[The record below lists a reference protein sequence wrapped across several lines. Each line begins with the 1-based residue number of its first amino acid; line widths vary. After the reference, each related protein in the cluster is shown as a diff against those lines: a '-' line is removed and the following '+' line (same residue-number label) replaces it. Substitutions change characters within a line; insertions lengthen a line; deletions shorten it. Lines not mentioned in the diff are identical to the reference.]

1 MRRSGDAAGMMAM
14 LALLAGVGCAE
25 RGIAPVPSMAAP
37 DSADQILQQMTT
49 AIVHDGV
56 RKSLVYADTAY
67 IYTNRQVASLRNM
80 RATFFD
86 EAGHATSVLTAKQGE
101 YYMARGTLEARDS
114 VVVVSTDGT
123 NRRLQS
129 QHLIYDRDQN
139 QVRSDSAFTY
149 TSPTEALSGNSFVS
163 DPGFKNVVARQP
175 KGRQRGQGMLLPGQE

>member
-1 MRRSGDAAGMMAM
+1 MSRMPTAM
-14 LALLAGVGCAE
+14 LLTGMVALLAAVGCAE
-25 RGIAPVPSMAAP
+25 RGIAPVQSMAAP
-37 DSADQILQQMTT
+37 DSADQILHQMTT

-67 IYTNRQVASLRNM
+67 IYTSRQVASLRNM

-86 EAGHATSVLTAKQGE
+86 AAGNATSVLTAKQGE

-149 TSPTEALSGNSFVS
+149 TSPTETLRGSSFVS